1 MRRRALTGLLAAGLL
16 AALLGYALV
25 ASHPSRTLDDAL
37 AAGQRPAAPALR
49 LPDLR
54 RPVQTRSLAALRG
67 RVVLVNFFA
76 SWCAPCRD
84 EAPMLERWQRRL
96 RARGGTVLGVDAIDA
111 RADALGFVRRM
122 RLTYPIARDVDGST
136 ARRFGVAGYPESAL
150 LDRAGRVVAIAR
162 GPLSPAFWTDHV
174 APLL

>member
-1 MRRRALTGLLAAGLL
+1 VLTGLLAAG
-16 AALLGYALV
+16 AVPALLGYALV
-25 ASHPSRTLDDAL
+25 AGHPSRTLDDAL
-37 AAGQRPAAPALR
+37 HAGERPAAPALR

-54 RPVQTRSLAALRG
+54 RPARTVSLRGLRG

-96 RARGGTVLGVDAIDA
+96 RARGGTVLGVDAVDA
-111 RADALGFVRRM
+111 RPDALAFVRRM
-122 RLTYPIARDVDGST
+122 RLTYPIARDVDGSE
-136 ARRFGVAGYPESAL
+136 ARRYGVAGYPESAL
-150 LDRAGRVVAIAR
+150 LDRSGRVVAIAR
-162 GPLSPAFWTDHV
+162 GPLSPAFWNDHV

>member
-1 MRRRALTGLLAAGLL
+1 MLAAGLL
-16 AALLGYALV
+16 AALLGYALI
-25 ASHPSRTLDDAL
+25 AAHPSRTLDDAL
-37 AAGQRPAAPALR
+37 AAGQRPAAPALQ

-54 RPVQTRSLAALRG
+54 RPAQTRSLAALRG

-111 RADALGFVRRM
+111 RSDALGFVHRM

-150 LDRAGRVVAIAR
+150 LDRTGRIVAIAR
-162 GPLSPAFWTDHV
+162 GPLSASFWNDHV
-174 APLL
+174 AGLL